1 MKKSLIRIIVGL
13 AIIIVIILLLN
24 KLLPYTEKDIKRTNN
39 IYLGRTNPD
48 IFDYMRLDRNN
59 DKVIDLADSVITI
72 NEVNHEE

>member
-1 MKKSLIRIIVGL
+1 MKKSLIRIVVGL

-48 IFDYMRLDRNN
+48 IFDYMRLDTNSDR
-59 DKVIDLADSVITI
+59 VIDLADCVYII
-72 NEVNHEE
+72 NEVNNEE

>member
-1 MKKSLIRIIVGL
+1 MKQALIELIVG
-13 AIIIVIILLLN
+13 IIVISLIVFLLN
-24 KLLPYTEKDIKRTNN
+24 MFAPYTQTDIDRTKS

-72 NEVNHEE
+72 NEVNHE